1 MITVGSL
8 FAGIGGFCSA
18 FEQVGAKLLWANE
31 MDSSACQTYRA
42 NYPHVSL
49 HEKKIEDL
57 SAIHDD
63 LLEVDVLTAGFP
75 CQPFSVAGD
84 RKGFADPR
92 GKAFFEIIRLIKEFG
107 SNRPKILL
115 FENVPGLLFHDKGAS
130 HAKIVNAVQSVG
142 YWFLPP
148 DCQAILNTIKITR
161 IPQAR
166 DRLFMVALSWDHF
179 DNQCFQ
185 FPEEIE
191 EGGHAVKSFLDL
203 HVQAPEDHYFDPESR
218 WGKLFIES
226 MNKGDPESVYQLR
239 RYYVREN
246 KKDAVFTLTA
256 NMGEGGHNIPVYKD
270 NWGIR
275 KLTTKECLRLQG
287 FDAEKFI
294 FPEEVAK
301 SQRYK
306 QIGNAVTVPLV
317 IKLAQECKRLL
328 TKEGINGKSAKRVEI
343 SHQRTR

>member
-1 MITVGSL
+1 MVSVGSL

-18 FEQVGAKLLWANE
+18 FENMGAKVLWANE
-31 MDSSACQTYRA
+31 MDVSACKTYRA
-42 NYPHVSL
+42 NHPEVALY
-49 HEKKIEDL
+49 EKKIEEL

-63 LLEVDVLTAGFP
+63 LPPVDVLTAGFP

-84 RKGFADPR
+84 KKGFDDPR
-92 GKAFFEIIRLIKEFG
+92 GRAFFEIIRLIKEF
-107 SNRPKILL
+107 SRNRPKILL

-130 HAKIVNAVQSVG
+130 YARVVNAVQSAG

-148 DCQAILNTIKITR
+148 NCQAILNTMKVTG
-161 IPQAR
+161 IPQSR

-179 DNQCFQ
+179 DDQSFQ
-185 FPEEIE
+185 FPDDSE
-191 EGGHAVKSFLDL
+191 HAARPVKEFLEL
-203 HVQAPEDHYFDPESR
+203 NEQAEADHYFDPESR

-226 MNKGDPESVYQLR
+226 MSKGDPESIYQLR

-246 KKDAVFTLTA
+246 KNDAVFTLTA

-270 NWGIR
+270 DWGIR
-275 KLTTKECLRLQG
+275 ELTTRECLRLQG
-287 FDAEKFI
+287 FDADKFI
-294 FPEEVAK
+294 FPDDVAK

-317 IKLAQECKRLL
+317 ELLAQECIRLL
-328 TKEGINGKSAKRVEI
+328 TKGA
-343 SHQRTR
+343 